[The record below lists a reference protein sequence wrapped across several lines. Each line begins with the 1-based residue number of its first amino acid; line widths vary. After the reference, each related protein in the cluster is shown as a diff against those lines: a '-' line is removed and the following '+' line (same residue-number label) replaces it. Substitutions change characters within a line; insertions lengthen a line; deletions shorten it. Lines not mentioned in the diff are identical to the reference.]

1 MCPPAPCG
9 VDRLPIPP
17 LVAIHVHHGL
27 SVEADAWAAFCEQQ
41 CLTRGVA
48 LKVERVQLTPGACI
62 EEAARS
68 ARYQAFA
75 QHLPAGARHPLQT
88 RDEYCDA

>member
-1 MCPPAPCG
+1 MVLLDAL
-9 VDRLPIPP
+9 VQLRDRLPIPP

-48 LKVERVQLTPGACI
+48 LKVERVQLTPGVCI

-75 QHLPAGARHPLQT
+75 
-88 RDEYCDA
+88 